1 MLTVVLP
8 NFNHARFLPF
18 AFEGILGQSRPANE
32 LIVIDDDSTDD
43 SVAVIESYLRGHA
56 NARLVRNEKN
66 QGVVRNMNA
75 GLAMASGSLVF
86 FAAADDITYP
96 ALFATATSLLNAY
109 PQAALFS
116 AKSDIIDGE
125 GRSHGPFATPTPLKV
140 PGFISPA
147 TAGRLLLRDD
157 GWFMGNT
164 TVFRRAPLLAAGGFT
179 EELGAFADGY
189 VSRLLALKQG
199 ACFSPSVLAAWR
211 QTEGG
216 VAWSQTIS
224 LEKTNKL
231 IAAVE
236 RKMAAD
242 GVFPP
247 GYAERWKRR
256 HLFGALRFRLVQ
268 ERRSAQALS
277 RTLLHLVREQW
288 LTAWWFA
295 TLRPWDVYA
304 VLRRRLAWFVSHPR
318 NTPPRSSG

>member
-1 MLTVVLP
+1 MAGSWATP
-8 NFNHARFLPF
+8 PSSAARRFSP
-18 AFEGILGQSRPANE
+18 P
-32 LIVIDDDSTDD
+32 
-43 SVAVIESYLRGHA
+43 
-56 NARLVRNEKN
+56 
-66 QGVVRNMNA
+66 A
-75 GLAMASGSLVF
+75 GLR
-86 FAAADDITYP
+86 
-96 ALFATATSLLNAY
+96 
-109 PQAALFS
+109 
-116 AKSDIIDGE
+116 
-125 GRSHGPFATPTPLKV
+125 RS
-140 PGFISPA
+140 S
-147 TAGRLLLRDD
+147 
-157 GWFMGNT
+157 
-164 TVFRRAPLLAAGGFT
+164 
-179 EELGAFADGY
+179 GAFADGY